1 MTEIRTAKG
10 AVQAPTDDAAAD
22 DSEEKTVYD
31 VYLLIGQS
39 NMAGRGTLL
48 LSDMN
53 EEPENVYLLGAENV
67 PVQAT
72 HPFNQY
78 STIRKSLSMQQMGP
92 GYSFSL
98 KVLEAHPDRKILL
111 VCNARGGTSITE
123 WAKGSTYYSEAVRRT
138 REALKYGELKAIL
151 WHQGCADSGKRV
163 GQYMELLKA
172 FVSSLRADLNAREVP
187 FIAGE
192 LARWRD
198 TSPNFNTMINTI
210 SDNIPF
216 SACVSSEGLGMLKD
230 ETDPHFNRESQI
242 TLGRRYADKVL
253 ELAKY

>member
-1 MTEIRTAKG
+1 MKKIFRFISAFFVLIPVFFSCEASSRPESGMTEIRTAKG

-22 DSEEKTVYD
+22 DSEEQTVYD

-151 WHQGCADSGKRV
+151 WHQGCADS
-163 GQYMELLKA
+163 
-172 FVSSLRADLNAREVP
+172 
-187 FIAGE
+187 
-192 LARWRD
+192 
-198 TSPNFNTMINTI
+198 
-210 SDNIPF
+210 
-216 SACVSSEGLGMLKD
+216 
-230 ETDPHFNRESQI
+230 
-242 TLGRRYADKVL
+242 
-253 ELAKY
+253 